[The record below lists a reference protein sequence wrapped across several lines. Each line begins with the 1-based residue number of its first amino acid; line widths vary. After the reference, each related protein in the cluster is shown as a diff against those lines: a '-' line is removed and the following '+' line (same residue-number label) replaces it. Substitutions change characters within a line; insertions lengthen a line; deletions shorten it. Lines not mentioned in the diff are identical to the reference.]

1 MDGLEHTYD
10 SRVSTAAVRRVDELI
25 VRTLRDLEDLVRLR
39 GLLTDEDPLGER
51 PAQQRARD
59 MLQQQRTQARAR
71 DPEGWARANR
81 WAREVVQRIRQRPRE
96 PGPPAEVRVAI
107 EVVNHGR
114 RLRHEHQA
122 GPQAAAVADA
132 TGVTDRVDRQ
142 PRTTP

>member
-39 GLLTDEDPLGER
+39 ALLTDEDPLGER
-51 PAQQRARD
+51 PAQQHARD
-59 MLQQQRTQARAR
+59 MLQEQRTQARAR

-81 WAREVVQRIRQRPRE
+81 WAGEVLERIRQRPRE

-107 EVVNHGR
+107 DAVNHGR

-122 GPQAAAVADA
+122 VPQAAAVADA